1 MKATGSI
8 TAKSM
13 HPMLWVRSLEER
25 VPRRRRENKPLPVAE
40 LTKIETE

>member
-13 HPMLWVRSLEER
+13 CPMLWVRSLEER
-25 VPRRRRENKPLPVAE
+25 VPRRRENKPLLVAE
-40 LTKIETE
+40 LTNIETE